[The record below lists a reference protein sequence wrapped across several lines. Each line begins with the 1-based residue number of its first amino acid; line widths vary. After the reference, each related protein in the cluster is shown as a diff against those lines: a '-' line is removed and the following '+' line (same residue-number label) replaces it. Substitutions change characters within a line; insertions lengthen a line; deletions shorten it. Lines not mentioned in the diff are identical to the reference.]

1 MLRAPMHRRLARWI
15 AAPSLLLAA
24 CTTSTEPAKSD
35 TGKAESKAKAET
47 KAKADAK
54 QDAKRSDG
62 KAVELEAPTTAV
74 TPARPS
80 GEPRSWSFDGEGKD
94 AVAKGLRI
102 SQSGEQVDPPATW
115 AVVEVEDA
123 PSPPHAFG
131 VTKTVGTNKTFNLA
145 LIEDTRYA
153 DVDITVMLKPL
164 TGSNNQGGGVVF
176 RAKGDND
183 YYVARWNP
191 VETNFRL
198 YALIGGARVDLKSA
212 PLDLDVKQWHSLRVV
227 AEGEHIECFVD
238 DKPVVQ
244 ADDKS
249 LPDAGMVGLWTK
261 GDAATL
267 FDELTVTAPS
277 H

>member
-1 MLRAPMHRRLARWI
+1 MPCRLARWI

-24 CTTSTEPAKSD
+24 CTTPTETGKADAKAKAQ
-35 TGKAESKAKAET
+35 TTAKAESKP
-47 KAKADAK
+47 
-54 QDAKRSDG
+54 DG
-62 KAVELEAPTTAV
+62 KATRDGKTAQADPPAPTTAV
-74 TPARPS
+74 PPPRPT
-80 GEPRSWSFDGEGKD
+80 GEPRTWSFDGETKD
-94 AVAKGLRI
+94 AVAKGFRV
-102 SQSGEQVDPPATW
+102 SQTGEQVDPPASW
-115 AVVEVEDA
+115 AVVEAEDA

-145 LIEDTRYA
+145 LVEDTRYA
-153 DVDITVMLKPL
+153 DVDITVMLKPSS
-164 TGSNNQGGGVVF
+164 GSNNQGGGVVF

-212 PLDLDVKQWHSLRVV
+212 PLELDVKQWHTLRVV
-227 AEGEHIECFVD
+227 AEGDHIECFMD

-249 LPDAGMVGLWTK
+249 LPDAGMIGLWTK

-267 FDELTVTAPS
+267 FDEFSVTAPG